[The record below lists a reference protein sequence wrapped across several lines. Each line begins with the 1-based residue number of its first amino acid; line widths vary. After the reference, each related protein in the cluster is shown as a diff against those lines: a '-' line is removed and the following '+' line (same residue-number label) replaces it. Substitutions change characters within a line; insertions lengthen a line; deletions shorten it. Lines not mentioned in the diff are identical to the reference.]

1 MDQLIAAPAPP
12 LQQVQ
17 MVRAPCG
24 AMPSTPLVQCPR
36 NVTPPPARA
45 AVMRAA
51 SCERGGNDLKT
62 RNATPPPY
70 LSGSIKAPVTSWPGA
85 TVVEGGS
92 PELAELRRQLQQLR
106 QAIDCDVLE
115 AFRRMRQQQGDLA
128 AKVDFIIRSHPAG
141 EGEGSASGSPAVQ
154 AAAAAA
160 SAAKA
165 ALAQG
170 VSEHR
175 FQVLDARVAELAA
188 DSRGL
193 GDACQADRRRLERLD
208 LLVADLCHNAAALTP
223 SGSSATQPDGRA
235 LASESR
241 PPLEAVFREHRRDIE
256 SRFANVESRISDLT
270 ATLDKRTLPESQL
283 DGSRAESLRVAV
295 GNGTET
301 RKSRM
306 GPRASA
312 TGAASAGVKHAGGAA
327 DRIRLVEEKAAADSH
342 DLVTGERQSQ
352 DKLRQDRDAHEK
364 SERAPR
370 ASAVQVR
377 RSVSTGAISH
387 PARSSLPDGSSRT
400 ASIPRGGSESPPRGP
415 SGAHEK
421 RDRPVS
427 FGFDDLARSAEGDG
441 GSSPIKTRSR
451 RQTPWQAPAL
461 GADESDDSPD
471 DGAAA
476 DSAAEEP
483 SATDACAALPCPDA
497 ATPSRLRQPRGS
509 AAGGAKRPSSI
520 GVRCC
525 SSDAMGST
533 GSTTHLNALS

>member
-1 MDQLIAAPAPP
+1 MDQLIAASAPA

-17 MVRAPCG
+17 LVRAPCG
-24 AMPSTPLVQCPR
+24 GMPSTPLVQCPR
-36 NVTPPPARA
+36 NVTPPPARS

-51 SCERGGNDLKT
+51 SCERGSNDLKT

-70 LSGSIKAPVTSWPGA
+70 LSGSIKAPVTSWPGT

-141 EGEGSASGSPAVQ
+141 DGEGSASGNPAVQ
-154 AAAAAA
+154 AAAFAAA

-193 GDACQADRRRLERLD
+193 GDACRADRRRLERLD
-208 LLVADLCHNAAALTP
+208 LLVADLCHNATALTP

-235 LASESR
+235 FASESR

-256 SRFANVESRISDLT
+256 SRFANVENRISDLI
-270 ATLDKRTLPESQL
+270 ATLEMRTLPETQL
-283 DGSRAESLRVAV
+283 DGLKTESLHFAV

-301 RKSRM
+301 RKSRT
-306 GPRASA
+306 GPRTSA
-312 TGAASAGVKHAGGAA
+312 AGAANAGVGHAGGAV
-327 DRIRLVEEKAAADSH
+327 DRARIVEEKAAADSH

-352 DKLRQDRDAHEK
+352 DKFRQDAHEK
-364 SERAPR
+364 SKRAPR
-370 ASAVQVR
+370 ASAMQVR

-415 SGAHEK
+415 LGAHEK

-441 GSSPIKTRSR
+441 GLSPSKARSR

-461 GADESDDSPD
+461 GADESDDSPE

-476 DSAAEEP
+476 DSAAGELAP
-483 SATDACAALPCPDA
+483 TDAPAAPPCPDA

-509 AAGGAKRPSSI
+509 AASGAKRPSSS
-520 GVRCC
+520 GMRCR
-525 SSDAMGST
+525 SSDSMGGST
-533 GSTTHLNALS
+533 GSTTHLNVLS